1 MSRTS
6 SEFDVTAV
14 VSALNRECNNT
25 VEEVDKAIT
34 EAGRAALDYL
44 LENSPVDTS
53 KSAKLHISGGKLKGS
68 SGLYRK
74 GWRIKTY
81 TENGVK
87 AVKVYNETC
96 YQLTHLLRKTGS
108 LSSLFRISS
117 RLRSLR
123 KEFWR
128 INCNDVT
135 GGLLAFAFIGL
146 SRGIQGLHGGS

>member
-53 KSAKLHISGGKLKGS
+53 KSARLHISGGKLKGS

-74 GWRIKTY
+74 GWRMKTY

-96 YQLTHLLRKTGS
+96 YQLTHLL
-108 LSSLFRISS
+108 
-117 RLRSLR
+117 
-123 KEFWR
+123 EF
-128 INCNDVT
+128 
-135 GGLLAFAFIGL
+135 GHLAKNGKFVQPVPHIKQAEEL
-146 SRGIQGLHGGS
+146 AERVLEDKLQ

>member
-1 MSRTS
+1 MSRVS

-25 VEEVDKAIT
+25 VEEVDKAVA

-74 GWRIKTY
+74 GWRMKTY

-96 YQLTHLLRKTGS
+96 YQLTHLL
-108 LSSLFRISS
+108 
-117 RLRSLR
+117 
-123 KEFWR
+123 EF
-128 INCNDVT
+128 
-135 GGLLAFAFIGL
+135 GHLAKNGKFVQPVPHIKQAEELAEMIL
-146 SRGIQGLHGGS
+146 EDKLQ

>member
-25 VEEVDKAIT
+25 VEEVDKAVT

-44 LENSPVDTS
+44 LNNSPVDTS
-53 KSAKLHISGGKLKGS
+53 KSAKLHIRGGKLKGS

-74 GWRIKTY
+74 GWRMKTY

-96 YQLTHLLRKTGS
+96 YQLTHLL
-108 LSSLFRISS
+108 
-117 RLRSLR
+117 
-123 KEFWR
+123 EF
-128 INCNDVT
+128 
-135 GGLLAFAFIGL
+135 GHLAKNGKFVQPVPHIKQAEEL
-146 SRGIQGLHGGS
+146 AERVLEDELQ

>member
-1 MSRTS
+1 MSRVS

-14 VSALNRECNNT
+14 VTALNRECNNT

-74 GWRIKTY
+74 GWRMKTY

-96 YQLTHLLRKTGS
+96 YQLTHLL
-108 LSSLFRISS
+108 
-117 RLRSLR
+117 
-123 KEFWR
+123 EF
-128 INCNDVT
+128 
-135 GGLLAFAFIGL
+135 GHLAKNGKFVQPVPHIKQAEEL
-146 SRGIQGLHGGS
+146 AERVLEDKLQ

>member
-25 VEEVDKAIT
+25 VEEVDKAVV

-53 KSAKLHISGGKLKGS
+53 KSAKLHIRGGKLKGS

-74 GWRIKTY
+74 GWRMKTY

-96 YQLTHLLRKTGS
+96 YQLTHLL
-108 LSSLFRISS
+108 
-117 RLRSLR
+117 
-123 KEFWR
+123 EF
-128 INCNDVT
+128 
-135 GGLLAFAFIGL
+135 GHLAKNGKFVQPVPHIKQAEEL
-146 SRGIQGLHGGS
+146 AERVLEDKLQ

>member
-74 GWRIKTY
+74 GWRMKTY

-87 AVKVYNETC
+87 AVKVYNEIC
-96 YQLTHLLRKTGS
+96 YQLTHLL
-108 LSSLFRISS
+108 
-117 RLRSLR
+117 
-123 KEFWR
+123 EF
-128 INCNDVT
+128 
-135 GGLLAFAFIGL
+135 GHLAKNGKFVQPVPHIKQAEEL
-146 SRGIQGLHGGS
+146 AERVLEDKLQ

>member
-53 KSAKLHISGGKLKGS
+53 KSARLHISGGKLKGS

-74 GWRIKTY
+74 GWRMKTY

-96 YQLTHLLRKTGS
+96 YQLTHLLEFGHLAKNGKFVQPVPHIKQAEELAERV
-108 LSSLFRISS
+108 LED
-117 RLRSLR
+117 RL
-123 KEFWR
+123 
-128 INCNDVT
+128 
-135 GGLLAFAFIGL
+135 
-146 SRGIQGLHGGS
+146 Q

>member
-14 VSALNRECNNT
+14 VTALNRECNNT

-44 LENSPVDTS
+44 LNNSPVDTS
-53 KSAKLHISGGKLKGS
+53 KSAKLHIRGGKLKGS

-74 GWRIKTY
+74 GWRMKTY

-96 YQLTHLLRKTGS
+96 YQLTHLL
-108 LSSLFRISS
+108 
-117 RLRSLR
+117 
-123 KEFWR
+123 EF
-128 INCNDVT
+128 
-135 GGLLAFAFIGL
+135 GHLAKNGKFVQPVPHIKQAEEL
-146 SRGIQGLHGGS
+146 AERVLEDKLQ

>member
-1 MSRTS
+1 MSRVS

-25 VEEVDKAIT
+25 VEEVDKAIA

-74 GWRIKTY
+74 GWRMKTY

-87 AVKVYNETC
+87 AVKVYNEIC
-96 YQLTHLLRKTGS
+96 YQLTHLLEFGHLAKNGKFVQPVPHIKQAEE
-108 LSSLFRISS
+108 LAERI
-117 RLRSLR
+117 LEDKL
-123 KEFWR
+123 
-128 INCNDVT
+128 
-135 GGLLAFAFIGL
+135 
-146 SRGIQGLHGGS
+146 Q

>member
-1 MSRTS
+1 MSRVS

-25 VEEVDKAIT
+25 VEEVNKAIT

-74 GWRIKTY
+74 GWRMKTY

-96 YQLTHLLRKTGS
+96 YQLTHLL
-108 LSSLFRISS
+108 
-117 RLRSLR
+117 
-123 KEFWR
+123 EF
-128 INCNDVT
+128 
-135 GGLLAFAFIGL
+135 GHLAKNGKFVQPVPHIKQAEEL
-146 SRGIQGLHGGS
+146 AERVLEDKLQ

>member
-14 VSALNRECNNT
+14 ISALNRECNNT

-74 GWRIKTY
+74 GWRMKTY

-96 YQLTHLLRKTGS
+96 YQLTHLL
-108 LSSLFRISS
+108 
-117 RLRSLR
+117 
-123 KEFWR
+123 EF
-128 INCNDVT
+128 
-135 GGLLAFAFIGL
+135 GHLAKNGKFVQPVPHIKQAEEL
-146 SRGIQGLHGGS
+146 AERVLEDKLQ

>member
-1 MSRTS
+1 MSRIS

-53 KSAKLHISGGKLKGS
+53 KSAKLRITGGKLKGN

-74 GWRIKTY
+74 GWRMKTY

-96 YQLTHLLRKTGS
+96 YQLTHLL
-108 LSSLFRISS
+108 
-117 RLRSLR
+117 
-123 KEFWR
+123 EF
-128 INCNDVT
+128 
-135 GGLLAFAFIGL
+135 GHLAKNGKFVQPVPHIKQAEEL
-146 SRGIQGLHGGS
+146 AERVLEDKLQ

>member
-14 VSALNRECNNT
+14 VTALNRECNNT
-25 VEEVDKAIT
+25 VEAVDKAIT

-74 GWRIKTY
+74 GWRMKTY

-96 YQLTHLLRKTGS
+96 YQLTHLLAFGHLAKNGKFVQPVPHIKQAEE
-108 LSSLFRISS
+108 LAERI
-117 RLRSLR
+117 LEDKL
-123 KEFWR
+123 
-128 INCNDVT
+128 
-135 GGLLAFAFIGL
+135 
-146 SRGIQGLHGGS
+146 Q

>member
-81 TENGVK
+81 TENGMK

-96 YQLTHLLRKTGS
+96 YQLTHLLEFGHLAKNGKFVQPVPHIKQAEE
-108 LSSLFRISS
+108 LAERI
-117 RLRSLR
+117 LEDKL
-123 KEFWR
+123 
-128 INCNDVT
+128 
-135 GGLLAFAFIGL
+135 
-146 SRGIQGLHGGS
+146 Q

>member
-74 GWRIKTY
+74 GWRMKTY

-96 YQLTHLLRKTGS
+96 YQLTHLLEFGHLAKNGKFVQPVPHIKQAEE
-108 LSSLFRISS
+108 LAERI
-117 RLRSLR
+117 LEDKL
-123 KEFWR
+123 
-128 INCNDVT
+128 
-135 GGLLAFAFIGL
+135 
-146 SRGIQGLHGGS
+146 Q

>member
-14 VSALNRECNNT
+14 VSALNRERNNT

-74 GWRIKTY
+74 GWRMKTY

-96 YQLTHLLRKTGS
+96 YQLTHLL
-108 LSSLFRISS
+108 
-117 RLRSLR
+117 
-123 KEFWR
+123 EF
-128 INCNDVT
+128 
-135 GGLLAFAFIGL
+135 GHLAKNGKFVQPVPHIKQAEEL
-146 SRGIQGLHGGS
+146 AERVLEDKLQ

>member
-1 MSRTS
+1 MSRVS

-96 YQLTHLLRKTGS
+96 YQLTHLL
-108 LSSLFRISS
+108 
-117 RLRSLR
+117 
-123 KEFWR
+123 EF
-128 INCNDVT
+128 
-135 GGLLAFAFIGL
+135 GHLAKNGKFVQPVPHIKQAEEL
-146 SRGIQGLHGGS
+146 AERVLEDKLQ

>member
-25 VEEVDKAIT
+25 VEEVDKAVT

-44 LENSPVDTS
+44 LNNSPVDTS

-74 GWRIKTY
+74 GWRMKTY

-96 YQLTHLLRKTGS
+96 YQLTHLL
-108 LSSLFRISS
+108 
-117 RLRSLR
+117 
-123 KEFWR
+123 EF
-128 INCNDVT
+128 
-135 GGLLAFAFIGL
+135 GHLAKNGKFVQPVPHIKQAEEL
-146 SRGIQGLHGGS
+146 AERVLEDELQ

>member
-44 LENSPVDTS
+44 LENSPVDKS
-53 KSAKLHISGGKLKGS
+53 KSAKLHIRGGKLKGS

-74 GWRIKTY
+74 GWRMKTY

-96 YQLTHLLRKTGS
+96 YQLTHLLEFGHLAKNGKFVQPVPHIKQAEE
-108 LSSLFRISS
+108 LAERI
-117 RLRSLR
+117 LEDKL
-123 KEFWR
+123 
-128 INCNDVT
+128 
-135 GGLLAFAFIGL
+135 
-146 SRGIQGLHGGS
+146 Q

>member
-25 VEEVDKAIT
+25 VEEVDKAVT

-44 LENSPVDTS
+44 LNNSPVDTS
-53 KSAKLHISGGKLKGS
+53 KSAKLHIRGGKLKGS

-74 GWRIKTY
+74 GWRMKTY

-96 YQLTHLLRKTGS
+96 YQLTHLL
-108 LSSLFRISS
+108 
-117 RLRSLR
+117 
-123 KEFWR
+123 EF
-128 INCNDVT
+128 
-135 GGLLAFAFIGL
+135 GHLAKNGKFVQPVPHIKQAEEL
-146 SRGIQGLHGGS
+146 AERVLEDKLQ

>member
-14 VSALNRECNNT
+14 ISALNRECNNT

-74 GWRIKTY
+74 GWRMKTY

-96 YQLTHLLRKTGS
+96 YQLTHLLEFGHLAKNGKFVQPVPHIKQAEE
-108 LSSLFRISS
+108 LAERI
-117 RLRSLR
+117 LEDKL
-123 KEFWR
+123 
-128 INCNDVT
+128 
-135 GGLLAFAFIGL
+135 
-146 SRGIQGLHGGS
+146 Q

>member
-1 MSRTS
+1 MSRVS

-25 VEEVDKAIT
+25 VEEVDKAIA

-53 KSAKLHISGGKLKGS
+53 KSARLHISGGKLKGS

-74 GWRIKTY
+74 GWRMKTY

-96 YQLTHLLRKTGS
+96 YQLTPLLEFGHLAKNGK
-108 LSSLFRISS
+108 FVQPVPHI
-117 RLRSLR
+117 
-123 KEFWR
+123 KQAEE
-128 INCNDVT
+128 
-135 GGLLAFAFIGL
+135 LAERVL
-146 SRGIQGLHGGS
+146 EDKLQ

>member
-14 VSALNRECNNT
+14 VTALNRECNNT

-34 EAGRAALDYL
+34 AAGGAALDYL
-44 LENSPVDTS
+44 LNNSPVDTS
-53 KSAKLHISGGKLKGS
+53 KSAKLHIRGGKLKGS

-74 GWRIKTY
+74 GWRMKTY

-96 YQLTHLLRKTGS
+96 YQLTHLL
-108 LSSLFRISS
+108 
-117 RLRSLR
+117 
-123 KEFWR
+123 EF
-128 INCNDVT
+128 
-135 GGLLAFAFIGL
+135 GHLAKNGKFVQPVPHIKQAEEL
-146 SRGIQGLHGGS
+146 AERVLEDKLQ

>member
-25 VEEVDKAIT
+25 VEEVDKAVA

-74 GWRIKTY
+74 GWRMKTY
-81 TENGVK
+81 AENGVK

-96 YQLTHLLRKTGS
+96 YQLTHLLEFGQLAKNGKFVQPVPHIKQAEELTE
-108 LSSLFRISS
+108 RI
-117 RLRSLR
+117 LEDEL
-123 KEFWR
+123 
-128 INCNDVT
+128 
-135 GGLLAFAFIGL
+135 
-146 SRGIQGLHGGS
+146 Q

>member
-74 GWRIKTY
+74 GWRMKTY

-96 YQLTHLLRKTGS
+96 YQLTHLLEFGHLAKNGKFVQPVPHIKQAEE
-108 LSSLFRISS
+108 LAERI
-117 RLRSLR
+117 LEDEL
-123 KEFWR
+123 
-128 INCNDVT
+128 
-135 GGLLAFAFIGL
+135 
-146 SRGIQGLHGGS
+146 Q

>member
-1 MSRTS
+1 MSRVS

-25 VEEVDKAIT
+25 VEEVDKAIA

-53 KSAKLHISGGKLKGS
+53 KSARLHISGGKLKGS

-74 GWRIKTY
+74 GWRMKTY

-96 YQLTHLLRKTGS
+96 YQLTHLLEFGHLAKNGKFVQPVPHIKQAEE
-108 LSSLFRISS
+108 LAERI
-117 RLRSLR
+117 LEDKL
-123 KEFWR
+123 
-128 INCNDVT
+128 
-135 GGLLAFAFIGL
+135 
-146 SRGIQGLHGGS
+146 Q

>member
-1 MSRTS
+1 MSRVS

-53 KSAKLHISGGKLKGS
+53 KSAKLHIRGGKLKGS

-74 GWRIKTY
+74 GWRMKTY

-96 YQLTHLLRKTGS
+96 YQLTHLL
-108 LSSLFRISS
+108 
-117 RLRSLR
+117 
-123 KEFWR
+123 EF
-128 INCNDVT
+128 
-135 GGLLAFAFIGL
+135 GHLAKNGKFVKPVPHIKQAEEL
-146 SRGIQGLHGGS
+146 AERVLEDKLQ

>member
-53 KSAKLHISGGKLKGS
+53 RSAKLHITGGKLKGS

-74 GWRIKTY
+74 GWRMKTY

-96 YQLTHLLRKTGS
+96 YQLTHLL
-108 LSSLFRISS
+108 
-117 RLRSLR
+117 
-123 KEFWR
+123 EF
-128 INCNDVT
+128 
-135 GGLLAFAFIGL
+135 GHLAKNGKFVQPVPHIKQAEEL
-146 SRGIQGLHGGS
+146 AERVLEDKLQ

>member
-1 MSRTS
+1 MSRVS

-25 VEEVDKAIT
+25 VEEVDKAIA

-44 LENSPVDTS
+44 LNNSPVDTS

-74 GWRIKTY
+74 GWRMKTY

-96 YQLTHLLRKTGS
+96 YQLTHLL
-108 LSSLFRISS
+108 
-117 RLRSLR
+117 
-123 KEFWR
+123 EF
-128 INCNDVT
+128 
-135 GGLLAFAFIGL
+135 GHLAKNGKFVQPVPHIKQAEEL
-146 SRGIQGLHGGS
+146 AERVLEDKLQ

>member
-1 MSRTS
+1 MSRMS

-14 VSALNRECNNT
+14 VTALNRECNNT

-74 GWRIKTY
+74 GWRMKTY

-96 YQLTHLLRKTGS
+96 YQLTHLLEFGHLAKNGKFVQPVPHIKQAEE
-108 LSSLFRISS
+108 LAERI
-117 RLRSLR
+117 LEDKL
-123 KEFWR
+123 
-128 INCNDVT
+128 
-135 GGLLAFAFIGL
+135 
-146 SRGIQGLHGGS
+146 Q

>member
-1 MSRTS
+1 MSRVS

-14 VSALNRECNNT
+14 ISALNRECNNT

-34 EAGRAALDYL
+34 EAGRAALNYL

-74 GWRIKTY
+74 GWRMKTY

-96 YQLTHLLRKTGS
+96 YQLTHLL
-108 LSSLFRISS
+108 
-117 RLRSLR
+117 
-123 KEFWR
+123 EF
-128 INCNDVT
+128 
-135 GGLLAFAFIGL
+135 GHLAKNGKFVQPVPHIKQAEEL
-146 SRGIQGLHGGS
+146 AERVLEDKLQ

>member
-44 LENSPVDTS
+44 FENSPVDTS
-53 KSAKLHISGGKLKGS
+53 KSAKLHIRGGKLKGS

-74 GWRIKTY
+74 GWRMKTY

-96 YQLTHLLRKTGS
+96 YQLTHLLEFGHLAKNGKFVQPVPHIKQAEE
-108 LSSLFRISS
+108 LAERI
-117 RLRSLR
+117 LEDKL
-123 KEFWR
+123 
-128 INCNDVT
+128 
-135 GGLLAFAFIGL
+135 
-146 SRGIQGLHGGS
+146 Q

>member
-25 VEEVDKAIT
+25 VEEVDKAVT

-74 GWRIKTY
+74 GWRMKTY

-96 YQLTHLLRKTGS
+96 YQLTHLL
-108 LSSLFRISS
+108 
-117 RLRSLR
+117 
-123 KEFWR
+123 EF
-128 INCNDVT
+128 
-135 GGLLAFAFIGL
+135 GHLAKNGKFVQPVPHIKQAEEL
-146 SRGIQGLHGGS
+146 AERVLEDKLQ

>member
-1 MSRTS
+1 MSRVS

-53 KSAKLHISGGKLKGS
+53 KSAKLHIRGGKLKGS

-74 GWRIKTY
+74 GWRMKTY

-96 YQLTHLLRKTGS
+96 YLS
-108 LSSLFRISS
+108 LIH
-117 RLRSLR
+117 
-123 KEFWR
+123 
-128 INCNDVT
+128 I
-135 GGLLAFAFIGL
+135 
-146 SRGIQGLHGGS
+146 